1 MHVRKTI
8 KLSLIYVRGASMI
21 VNIKRLTTTTTTLIA
36 KIISM
41 RMFSEMASSFYTC
54 STVSLVTE
62 KLTNFKAAIY
72 EEIKSLKH
80 SLLLHQINK
89 LI

>member
-1 MHVRKTI
+1 
-8 KLSLIYVRGASMI
+8 MI
-21 VNIKRLTTTTTTLIA
+21 VNIKQLTTTTTTLIA

-41 RMFSEMASSFYTC
+41 RMFSEMASSFY

-72 EEIKSLKH
+72 IEMKSLYTFTAAPSNK
-80 SLLLHQINK
+80 QIN
-89 LI
+89 LVS